1 MIDTSEVSIHKRKGN
16 VNITKGCKRVTSEEE
31 REEKRNGR
39 NGSPLRESRGD
50 EIEVRRR
57 ERDRPREIE
66 DGGWVVYMYV
76 YAIKSRVDGRIY
88 VGMTADIEK

>member
-1 MIDTSEVSIHKRKGN
+1 M
-16 VNITKGCKRVTSEEE
+16 NITKGCKRVTSEEE

-76 YAIKSRVDGRIY
+76 YAIKSRG
-88 VGMTADIEK
+88 VGWWERKYRTETSASAQ